1 MNKRILNTYKRLG
14 LDTSEIEQ
22 MLKDQEAQKKKE
34 KKKQEK
40 EYNEKQKKLN
50 RIKRLEKKTGLDLT
64 DVKEKI
70 RKE

>member
-22 MLKDQEAQKKKE
+22 MLKDQKAQKKKE
-34 KKKQEK
+34 KKERETKN
-40 EYNEKQKKLN
+40 NEKQKKIN
-50 RIKRLEKKTGLDLT
+50 KIKRLEKKTGLNLT

>member
-1 MNKRILNTYKRLG
+1 MKKKVLNIYKRYG

-34 KKKQEK
+34 KEEKNTKDKKIREIEK
-40 EYNEKQKKLN
+40 
-50 RIKRLEKKTGLDLT
+50 LEKSTGLDLT

-70 RKE
+70 RRGNW

>member
-1 MNKRILNTYKRLG
+1 MKKKVLNIYKRMG

-34 KKKQEK
+34 KEEKNTKDKKIREI
-40 EYNEKQKKLN
+40 E
-50 RIKRLEKKTGLDLT
+50 RLERKTGLNLT

-70 RKE
+70 RRGN

>member
-1 MNKRILNTYKRLG
+1 MKKKVLNIYKRYG

-34 KKKQEK
+34 KEAQHTKDKKIREIEK
-40 EYNEKQKKLN
+40 
-50 RIKRLEKKTGLDLT
+50 LEKSTGLNLT